1 MPWTEKEASQKT
13 KKASSPNLKR
23 QWRDIANNVL
33 SKTGDDAKAIK
44 IANGVIKRRKAKGK

>member
-1 MPWTEKEASQKT
+1 MPWNAGDASKKT
-13 KKASSPNLKR
+13 KKASTPNLKK

-44 IANGVIKRRKAKGK
+44 VANGVIKRRKAKGK